1 MLKVKR
7 GYCYLIS
14 INSYSSLE
22 MSTTSVSSLANSS
35 SSASS
40 LITKFEA
47 KSSRVK
53 GLAFHPTLPW
63 LLAAHHNGTVQ
74 IYDYRMGMVVDKY
87 EEHKGKLK

>member
-1 MLKVKR
+1 
-7 GYCYLIS
+7 
-14 INSYSSLE
+14 
-22 MSTTSVSSLANSS
+22 MSTSSVSSLKNSPNSS
-35 SSASS
+35 GNSS

-53 GLAFHPTLPW
+53 GLAFHPSLPW

-87 EEHKGKLK
+87 EEHKGN

>member
-1 MLKVKR
+1 
-7 GYCYLIS
+7 
-14 INSYSSLE
+14 
-22 MSTTSVSSLANSS
+22 MSTTSVSSLPSTSS
-35 SSASS
+35 ST

-87 EEHKGKLK
+87 EEHKGNESIIFILLISFSTLVLFRPC

>member
-1 MLKVKR
+1 
-7 GYCYLIS
+7 
-14 INSYSSLE
+14 
-22 MSTTSVSSLANSS
+22 MSTTSVSSLPNTSS
-35 SSASS
+35 SS

-87 EEHKGKLK
+87 EEHKGKLFIISFFTYLIFNTLVLLRPG

>member
-1 MLKVKR
+1 
-7 GYCYLIS
+7 
-14 INSYSSLE
+14 
-22 MSTTSVSSLANSS
+22 MSTSSVSSITNNNSS
-35 SSASS
+35 SSSH

-87 EEHKGKLK
+87 EEHKGKLKWDFIVVLKLYFL

>member
-1 MLKVKR
+1 
-7 GYCYLIS
+7 
-14 INSYSSLE
+14 
-22 MSTTSVSSLANSS
+22 MSTTSVSSLPSTSS
-35 SSASS
+35 SS

-87 EEHKGKLK
+87 EEHKGKLFYNLYVYLSHF

>member
-1 MLKVKR
+1 
-7 GYCYLIS
+7 
-14 INSYSSLE
+14 
-22 MSTTSVSSLANSS
+22 MSTSSVSSLKNSPNFS
-35 SSASS
+35 GNSS

-53 GLAFHPTLPW
+53 GLAFHPSLPW

-87 EEHKGKLK
+87 EEHKGN